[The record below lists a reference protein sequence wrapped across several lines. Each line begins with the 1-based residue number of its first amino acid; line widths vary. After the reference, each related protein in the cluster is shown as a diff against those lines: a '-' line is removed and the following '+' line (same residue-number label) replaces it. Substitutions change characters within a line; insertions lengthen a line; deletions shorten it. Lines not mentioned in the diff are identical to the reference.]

1 MDCTPAIF
9 HESTRIRVICN
20 LFVVIILSTR
30 KRVMIMTK
38 VMAME
43 YSELY
48 VKRIRKLCKE
58 RGIAINRLAT
68 MSDVK
73 QSTLDNIVR
82 GLTKNPGVKTLHK
95 IALAFN
101 MTLAEFLDFEELNE
115 YSFDDD
121 NGEE

>member
-1 MDCTPAIF
+1 
-9 HESTRIRVICN
+9 
-20 LFVVIILSTR
+20 
-30 KRVMIMTK
+30 MIMTK
-38 VMAME
+38 VMALE

-58 RGIAINRLAT
+58 RSIAINKLAT

-115 YSFDDD
+115 YSFDED

>member
-1 MDCTPAIF
+1 
-9 HESTRIRVICN
+9 
-20 LFVVIILSTR
+20 
-30 KRVMIMTK
+30 
-38 VMAME
+38 ME

-48 VKRIRKLCKE
+48 VKRIRKLCRD
-58 RGIAINRLAT
+58 RGIAINKLAN

-82 GLTKNPGVKTLHK
+82 GLTKNPRVTTLHK

-115 YSFDDD
+115 YSFEDDID
-121 NGEE
+121 E

>member
-1 MDCTPAIF
+1 
-9 HESTRIRVICN
+9 
-20 LFVVIILSTR
+20 
-30 KRVMIMTK
+30 
-38 VMAME
+38 MARLIAVE

-48 VKRIRKLCKE
+48 VKRIRSLCQQ
-58 RGIAINRLAT
+58 RGISINKLAT

-82 GLTKNPGVKTLHK
+82 GLTKNPRVKTLHK

-101 MTLAEFLDFEELNE
+101 MTLSEFLDFDELNA

-121 NGEE
+121 TED